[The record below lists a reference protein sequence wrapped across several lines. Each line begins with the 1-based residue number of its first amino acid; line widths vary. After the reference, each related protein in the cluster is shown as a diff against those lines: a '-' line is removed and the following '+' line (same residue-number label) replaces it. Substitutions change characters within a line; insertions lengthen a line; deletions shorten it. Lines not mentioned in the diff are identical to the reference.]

1 MLFRSTHDMASTR
14 GASFVLVCGK
24 DCEGHGGG
32 QSRRQGRRGR
42 RAKSDLRRA
51 MAGAEASGESA
62 LGKDLPSK
70 GWRRGVEEGVG
81 RESRRKALSCPR
93 HLSSCPSTQS
103 QSVLPPCAE
112 RLARARPLPSLCTLI
127 SPSPRLQ
134 GVLLLRSALRRFRPC
149 GPARWDI
156 FRLCSSYGL
165 SELMPQT
172 SRSPS
177 AGRRSVMTSKSRGR
191 VCRLLHAYLSRPEQP
206 ILLGGTPPFQ
216 LTIIPVSCPS

>member
-1 MLFRSTHDMASTR
+1 MASTR
-14 GASFVLVCGK
+14 GPLFVLVCGK
-24 DCEGHGGG
+24 DCEGHG
-32 QSRRQGRRGR
+32 R
-42 RAKSDLRRA
+42 RAEESQAGSQRTSGKIRSETSDG
-51 MAGAEASGESA
+51 GAEASGEAA
-62 LGKDLPSK
+62 LGKDLPSR